1 MNIRWKVG
9 ALIATLFVVLGVS
22 EVFVADSVLLP
33 SFTDLERSEADV
45 AMRRVRYALDRSFEQ
60 VALSTTSWGTWED
73 TYQFAHDHN
82 RAFVDVNVTVAGL
95 KELNV
100 SAAVIIDEGG
110 LVIAS
115 GAVDL
120 ESNRPRDVNQLGR
133 LASEPDFPW
142 RRNLHDG
149 RPVRGFLWTD
159 DGIMLVAAG
168 PVLDGLGRGP
178 PRGMVMM
185 GRTLSAAAISQL
197 GTQSQVRLELL
208 PTGGE
213 VVGKHIVETDSNT
226 EVYETLADIYGHPVV
241 TLRVTVPREITRRGR
256 SAVYYATACLMG
268 AAVIVVILLI
278 LILNKVVLTPLARV
292 TRHAVKVGQDAD
304 LTSRLAFDRADE
316 IGVLAREL
324 DRMVA
329 RVAESRSQLVDQS
342 FRAGL
347 AELAKGILHNL
358 GNAMT
363 PLGVRLAV
371 LQKRLRSTSN
381 EDFELAADELCRTE
395 LDPARRAD
403 LGELVRLASGSL
415 AATLRAAEE
424 DVEVITRQI
433 SIVRSALSEQV
444 RFTHDGPVWE
454 AVRLADLLA
463 QSLEVVPDVARC
475 RLRIEADASV
485 DQIGA
490 VYVPRTL
497 LRMVLQNLIINA
509 ADAVGETGVAQ
520 GSLRFAAQLT
530 QASGREQLLLHC
542 TDNGVGI
549 ATEHLARIFEK
560 GFSTKS
566 RETNFGIGLHW
577 CANALGSIGGRVWA
591 TSDGVAR
598 GAALH
603 VLLPLKSLEDRVA
616 IRVA

>member
-9 ALIATLFVVLGVS
+9 ALIATLFVILGVS

-45 AMRRVRYALDRSFEQ
+45 AMRRVRYALGRSFEQ
-60 VALSTTSWGTWED
+60 VTLSTTSWGNWAD
-73 TYQFAHDHN
+73 TYRFARDHN
-82 RAFVDVNVTVAGL
+82 RTFVNTNVTLIGL
-95 KELNV
+95 KELDVNAV
-100 SAAVIIDEGG
+100 VIIDANSR
-110 LVIAS
+110 VIAS
-115 GAVDL
+115 GALDPQFGRALDVD
-120 ESNRPRDVNQLGR
+120 VLGR
-133 LASEPDFPW
+133 VASAPDFPW
-142 RRNLHDG
+142 RRNL
-149 RPVRGFLWTD
+149 REASAAQGFLRTAQ
-159 DGIMLVAAG
+159 GIMLVAAG
-168 PVLDGLGRGP
+168 PILDGLGRGP
-178 PRGMVMM
+178 ARGMVMM
-185 GRTLSAAAISQL
+185 GRTLSAAEINQL
-197 GTQSQVRLELL
+197 GAQAQVKLEVLPASGTQVPR
-208 PTGGE
+208 
-213 VVGKHIVETDSNT
+213 VVETDSNT

-241 TLRVTVPREITRRGR
+241 TLRVAVPREITRRGR
-256 SAVYYATACLMG
+256 SAVHYATACLMG

-292 TRHAVKVGQDAD
+292 TRHAVTIGQDAD

-347 AELAKGILHNL
+347 AELAKGVLHNL

-363 PLGVRLAV
+363 PLSVRLAV
-371 LQKRLRSTSN
+371 LQKRLRSISS
-381 EDFELAADELCRTE
+381 EDFELAADELCGTQ
-395 LDPARRAD
+395 LDPARRID

-415 AATLRAAEE
+415 AATLSAAAE
-424 DVEVITRQI
+424 DVEVIARQT
-433 SIVRSALSEQV
+433 SIIQSALSEQM
-444 RFTHDGPVWE
+444 RATHDEPVWE
-454 AVRLADLLA
+454 AVRLAGLLA
-463 QSLEVVPDVARC
+463 QALEVVPDVARS
-475 RLRIEADASV
+475 RLRIEADVSL
-485 DQIGA
+485 DQIGV

-497 LRMVLQNLIINA
+497 LRLVLQNLIINA
-509 ADAVGETGVAQ
+509 ADAVGETAPAQ
-520 GSLRFAAQLT
+520 GVLRIVAQLT
-530 QASGREQLLLHC
+530 QAPDRTQLVLHC

-577 CANALGSIGGRVWA
+577 CANALGALGGRVWA
-591 TSDGVAR
+591 TSDGLGR

-603 VLLPLKSLEDRVA
+603 VLLPLKEPDERLATRA
-616 IRVA
+616 A